1 MATKLRNIFLF
12 IILISVILS
21 GKTNIVS
28 ASEGTTYTYTI
39 SVDGD
44 YIRTQ
49 EAYLASTVYMQ
60 RQGLVQPSDLF
71 IYGKEIFIADTGNK
85 RIVVYNKENGVAR
98 NITNDA
104 FEGPSGLF
112 VTDERMYIADP
123 IAQAVFICDR
133 QGNILTT
140 ISRPKDSPL
149 MSKSAIFKPVN
160 VVATDDSNIIVV
172 GEGSYDGLMQFGDD
186 GEFKGYFAANQR
198 SLTLLER
205 IQEMIYTREQKSQ
218 LQTRKPR
225 AIQNI
230 DLSARGLVYSV
241 TQSAEVTYS
250 WSKAETKTSNALKL
264 HNMAGTNILS
274 PNKFMDDEW
283 NFVDVTAGPYGN
295 VYALTQTGLIY
306 EYDNSGN
313 LLFSFGG
320 RAVSNDRYGLFT
332 SATAIDLDEE
342 GFVYVLDKE
351 RGLKLSE
358 SYFKE

>member
-230 DLSARGLVYSV
+230 D
-241 TQSAEVTYS
+241 
-250 WSKAETKTSNALKL
+250 
-264 HNMAGTNILS
+264 
-274 PNKFMDDEW
+274 
-283 NFVDVTAGPYGN
+283 
-295 VYALTQTGLIY
+295 
-306 EYDNSGN
+306 
-313 LLFSFGG
+313 
-320 RAVSNDRYGLFT
+320 
-332 SATAIDLDEE
+332 
-342 GFVYVLDKE
+342 
-351 RGLKLSE
+351 
-358 SYFKE
+358 